1 MGRCALDSRRISI
14 ESLSNLSEL
23 PVPCLNELCPNDL
36 IFDDRLAAILR
47 ILAVANP
54 TISAQV
60 HPMIDKYWIVVGT
73 DFSDGARC
81 ALMRALS
88 LAERS
93 GTNVVLVHAYEEL
106 VGGKE
111 QADPTPALLTLLTE
125 EIAASGAAK
134 RGIHVEP
141 LVRRG
146 APWDKI
152 LNVATEY
159 GAEFVAVGATGQRGI
174 EAGFPLGGVTSR
186 VLARSSRS
194 VLVARPG
201 T

>member
-1 MGRCALDSRRISI
+1 MTGK
-14 ESLSNLSEL
+14 
-23 PVPCLNELCPNDL
+23 
-36 IFDDRLAAILR
+36 
-47 ILAVANP
+47 
-54 TISAQV
+54 
-60 HPMIDKYWIVVGT
+60 HWIVVGT

-88 LAERS
+88 LAESS
-93 GTNVVLVHAYEEL
+93 GASVVLVHAYEEL
-106 VGGKE
+106 VGSNE
-111 QADPTPALLTLLTE
+111 PADPTPKLLGQLAE
-125 EIAASGAAK
+125 EIAVSGAAK

-159 GAEFVAVGATGQRGI
+159 GAELVAVGATGQRGI

-186 VLARSSRS
+186 LLARSGRS
-194 VLVARPG
+194 VLVARP
-201 T
+201 TA

>member
-1 MGRCALDSRRISI
+1 MMGK
-14 ESLSNLSEL
+14 
-23 PVPCLNELCPNDL
+23 
-36 IFDDRLAAILR
+36 
-47 ILAVANP
+47 
-54 TISAQV
+54 
-60 HPMIDKYWIVVGT
+60 HWIVVGT

-88 LAERS
+88 LAESS
-93 GTNVVLVHAYEEL
+93 GANVVLVHAYEEL
-106 VGGKE
+106 VGGNGPP
-111 QADPTPALLTLLTE
+111 DPTPGLLGKLAE

-159 GAEFVAVGATGQRGI
+159 GAEVVAVGATGQRGV
-174 EAGFPLGGVTSR
+174 EAGFPLGGVTTR
-186 VLARSSRS
+186 ILVRSARS
-194 VLVARPG
+194 VLVARP
-201 T
+201 TT